1 MNSFETIEMNI
12 KNDQN
17 EVNRD
22 TSLQTE
28 VITIL
33 YLNMPRTVIVSD
45 VKQLTDHYLR
55 QQHGGSIAG
64 LCGAHIQREYGIGGI
79 FKSLARFAIPLFK
92 KSAKA
97 VGKRAL
103 QAVMEIGQDVLEG
116 KSITKSA
123 KSRKN
128 KWSVI

>member
-33 YLNMPRTVIVSD
+33 YLNMPRNVIVSD

-92 KSAKA
+92 
-97 VGKRAL
+97 
-103 QAVMEIGQDVLEG
+103 
-116 KSITKSA
+116 
-123 KSRKN
+123 
-128 KWSVI
+128 